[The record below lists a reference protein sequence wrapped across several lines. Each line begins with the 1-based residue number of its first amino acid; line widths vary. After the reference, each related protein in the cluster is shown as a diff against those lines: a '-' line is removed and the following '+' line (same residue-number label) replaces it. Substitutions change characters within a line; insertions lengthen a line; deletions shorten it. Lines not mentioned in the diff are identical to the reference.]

1 MPTEVK
7 GVIELRKA
15 LRAYTPELEKEMRRE
30 IYAIVNPVVTQA
42 KGYVKSEIVGLRT
55 GWVRSTKR
63 LRKISRGTSAFRKGV
78 FPFYNPTEVK
88 AGIRFS
94 DKMSKSNRAGFV
106 SVFSIKNSSRAGA
119 IYETAG
125 RANNGDAQPWVGS
138 KGSASHKF
146 SHSQNELAGQHFINA
161 ISNSG
166 QMKGEGKR
174 RGRLIYRA
182 WNENQGRANAAVF
195 KAIERTTDRFN
206 KAATIIDF
214 KREAA

>member
-1 MPTEVK
+1 LK
-7 GVIELRKA
+7 
-15 LRAYTPELEKEMRRE
+15 
-30 IYAIVNPVVTQA
+30 
-42 KGYVKSEIVGLRT
+42 
-55 GWVRSTKR
+55 
-63 LRKISRGTSAFRKGV
+63 KISRGTSAFRVGV
-78 FPFYNPTEVK
+78 FPFFNPTEVK

-94 DKMSKSNRAGFV
+94 DKMSKTNRAGFV

-125 RANNGDAQPWVGS
+125 RANGGRAQPWVGR

-146 SHSQNELAGQHFINA
+146 SHSANPDAGQHFINA

-195 KAIERTTDRFN
+195 KAIERTTERFN
-206 KAATIIDF
+206 RAATIIDF